1 MEQVATRQIS
11 RRRTYG
17 QAKQAVIEGHA
28 AGLTYAE
35 AAAKLGLRRASLYE
49 AARRLGLNLK
59 PSKHTK

>member
-1 MEQVATRQIS
+1 MS

-17 QAKQAVIEGHA
+17 LVKQAVIEGHA

-35 AAAKLGLRRASLYE
+35 AAAKHGLRRASLHE
-49 AARRLGLNLK
+49 IARRLGLHLK

>member
-1 MEQVATRQIS
+1 MS

-17 QAKQAVIEGHA
+17 QAKRAVIEGHA

>member
-1 MEQVATRQIS
+1 MS